1 MTQDQ
6 GATVLPPAEADMR
19 ANRNASQTLVQWTCL
34 AMAAIVLLLPGC
46 AATSYSYGFADDY
59 LTSQELQ
66 ARTQTQIE
74 RGKPNAVIDSMGWVW
89 GIPGKITLF
98 DRRVENHRIDQRTE
112 NEIAAYLNDNELS
125 TVKVRLNQYHPTDDW
140 GRLVA
145 NKSVGA
151 GWRYTIGT
159 LSVLG
164 ETVFPG
170 RVFGSDHFNPFTNT
184 IHIYSNIPAIALH
197 EAGHSKDF
205 AQRKWKGTY
214 AATYALP
221 FVPLYQE
228 AIATNDALGY
238 VKENR
243 DLAAQREACEILYPA
258 YGTYVGSAISGQVA
272 YGYLFGVIG
281 GHAAGRWKSWRL
293 QNTDDVNNGSFVHER
308 RSPSSLAVSN
318 SARQLVCP

>member
-1 MTQDQ
+1 MNRHPISPVFPS
-6 GATVLPPAEADMR
+6 AR
-19 ANRNASQTLVQWTCL
+19 AVASTGSNSRMNPVRLAYL
-34 AMAAIVLLLPGC
+34 AMATIVAFLPGC
-46 AATSYSYGFADDY
+46 ATAPYSYGFADDY
-59 LTSQELQ
+59 HTSQQLQ

-112 NEIAAYLNDNELS
+112 NEIAAYLHDNELLS
-125 TVKVRLNQYHPTDDW
+125 VKVRLNQYRPMDDW
-140 GRLVA
+140 KRLVA

-164 ETVFPG
+164 ETIFPG

-184 IHIYSNIPAIALH
+184 IHLYSNIPAIALH

-238 VKENR
+238 VMENR
-243 DLAAQREACEILYPA
+243 DLAAQQEAYEILYPA
-258 YGTYVGSAISGQVA
+258 YGTYAGSAISGWVP
-272 YGYLFGVIG
+272 YGYVAGVIG
-281 GHAAGRWKSWRL
+281 GHIAGRWKSWSLRD
-293 QNTDDVNNGSFVHER
+293 TDQADDGSFVYKR
-308 RSPSSLAVSN
+308 RTGSN
-318 SARQLVCP
+318 SAISE